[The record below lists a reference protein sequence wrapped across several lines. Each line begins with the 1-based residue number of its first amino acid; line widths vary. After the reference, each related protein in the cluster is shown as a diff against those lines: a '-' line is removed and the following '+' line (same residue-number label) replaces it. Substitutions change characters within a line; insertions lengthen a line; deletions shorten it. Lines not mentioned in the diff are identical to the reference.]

1 MGKTRRRMRKNRRKR
16 RTRKAGMYNTAERE
30 RIRKLKESI
39 PLSEMM
45 GMRKMSQKEKM
56 KVFKKMGIKKKDVM
70 AIKKLID
77 DEKEEKKALEAHRRM
92 MGKANRHDKHGM
104 KVAKALP
111 LVDGVVE
118 QPMAPPLPSNAAAGG
133 RRRRRTRRR
142 RRRSRR
148 RSRRRR

>member
-39 PLSEMM
+39 PLSESVK
-45 GMRKMSQKEKM
+45 MRNMTQKEKM
-56 KVFKKMGIKKKDVM
+56 KAFKKLGIKKKDVM
-70 AIKKLID
+70 AIKKLIA
-77 DEKEEKKALEAHRRM
+77 DENTEKRALEAHKRM
-92 MGKANRHDKHGM
+92 MGKANKHDKHGM
-104 KVAKALP
+104 KVAEALP
-111 LVDGVVE
+111 LVDGVVG
-118 QPMAPPLPSNAAAGG
+118 QPMVPPLPSTAAAGG
-133 RRRRRTRRR
+133 RRRKSRRRR